1 MLQNL
6 SQRALVA
13 WVVVSIFILHKIIWF
28 FLYGIVCQ
36 MHEQI
41 IQISFSWAYIFLS
54 GESGQTFLKN
64 KDTHWLHSIDK
75 RVDSQVEF

>member
-1 MLQNL
+1 
-6 SQRALVA
+6 
-13 WVVVSIFILHKIIWF
+13 
-28 FLYGIVCQ
+28 